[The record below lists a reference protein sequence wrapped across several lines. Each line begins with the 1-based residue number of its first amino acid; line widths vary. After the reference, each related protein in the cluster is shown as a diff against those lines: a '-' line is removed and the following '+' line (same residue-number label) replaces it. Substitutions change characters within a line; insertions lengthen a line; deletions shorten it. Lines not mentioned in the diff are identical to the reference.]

1 MIETCKTKFLSKFF
15 AKQNQ
20 KSKLKKNIDI
30 IPFEILP
37 PSRARIATGAILI
50 IILITL
56 IYLSKI

>member
-1 MIETCKTKFLSKFF
+1 MPSKI
-15 AKQNQ
+15 K
-20 KSKLKKNIDI
+20 KSKLKKNLDL

-50 IILITL
+50 IILIAL